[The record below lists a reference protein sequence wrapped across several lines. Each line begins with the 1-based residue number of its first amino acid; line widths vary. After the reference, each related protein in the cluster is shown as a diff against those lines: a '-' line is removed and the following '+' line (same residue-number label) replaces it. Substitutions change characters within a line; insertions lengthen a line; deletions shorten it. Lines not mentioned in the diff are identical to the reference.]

1 MSKKNQYRLGN
12 EEVVK
17 FTDEELEI
25 EIQNQ
30 RGKHFNARSL
40 MVTEKVEDHSQ
51 FKAHKRNIAR
61 LMTEQTARRHK
72 AAPKSAPKAAAVSA
86 AKPTPT
92 KKPAAKSTAKSASKS
107 KSTAV
112 TK

>member
-1 MSKKNQYRLGN
+1 MAGKKDKTHRADVKRL
-12 EEVVK
+12 
-17 FTDEELEI
+17 TDEQLAAEVSDL
-25 EIQNQ
+25 
-30 RGKHFNARSL
+30 RAKLYSL
-40 MVTEKVEDHSQ
+40 RTQTVTEKVEDHSQ

-92 KKPAAKSTAKSASKS
+92 KKPAAKSAAKSASKS